1 MKYNNVSKQQR
12 RKWDRQLAFINENG
26 PSELNDWEVG
36 FIQSLSEQ
44 REKEDDLSLKQ
55 SFKLKQIFKALEEA
69 LG

>member
-26 PSELNDWEVG
+26 PGELNDWEVG

-44 REKEDDLSLKQ
+44 REKADDLSLKQ
-55 SFKLKQIFKALEEA
+55 SFKLKQIFKALEEV